1 MQQLFKG
8 VYRTTSQMMRQ
19 QFAMPMASQMRVFT
33 TRSGPVP
40 GAETSITD
48 VADVFK
54 VNYTVEFD
62 QGLTD
67 E

>member
-1 MQQLFKG
+1 
-8 VYRTTSQMMRQ
+8 
-19 QFAMPMASQMRVFT
+19 MPMASQMRVFT

-40 GAETSITD
+40 CAETSIAD

>member
-1 MQQLFKG
+1 
-8 VYRTTSQMMRQ
+8 MMRQ